1 MDSLVGE
8 VIGTNDKEAIEFA
21 IGILRERDSYDDYF
35 TSEPLPG
42 SIIEDIAEY
51 NAEISKLERSL
62 KSELTKEKG
71 NLLDILL
78 SSNWNSTLAEISTQ
92 IDQLWELHRDE
103 EDEDGGD
110 INESSNDKTP
120 NSSTESDDAF
130 HEALDKLRHLHLT
143 ERDTSLVQVLNNI
156 DKINDIL
163 ELPTLISTCIR
174 TGHYQEALMLYS
186 YSKNLEKKF
195 PNVELIR
202 IVVKRIQEVISTRM
216 LNGLVKLLSTNWTLS
231 SMKKILS
238 YLEALDPLDTNPT
251 ALQQL
256 LLTMRYKFVT
266 EEIDSYHIAD
276 DTGKSVKE
284 MLIKRKI
291 ECVREHV
298 YGTIAV
304 FNSLFQSE
312 TKAIYIPLL
321 IVDQQDEPSTT
332 DSAVE
337 TSLPLLKFI
346 NECSNFLIQHLSL
359 HKQYLTESVCLQL
372 VYCSFRLCDANQ
384 NFHHL
389 FINNLLESSLF
400 TKEALNLAIAKR
412 LELAARY

>member
-120 NSSTESDDAF
+120 NSSTESEDAF

-216 LNGLVKLLSTNWTLS
+216 LNGLVKLLSTNLTLS

-251 ALQQL
+251 VLQQL

-389 FINNLLESSLF
+389 FINKLLESSLF